1 MAIMRPSE
9 DEDEFGDNTDLTGEA
24 TDCSP
29 DNEFQVSL
37 ISDRAEFASSDV
49 AKSSIQDEVTRN
61 PRHEAQRAEFLVAQA
76 DPEEQRI
83 LRESFEFM
91 ETIDDPC

>member
-9 DEDEFGDNTDLTGEA
+9 DESELGDNADLTGEA
-24 TDCSP
+24 ADFSRDTEHQIP
-29 DNEFQVSL
+29 LTTNH
-37 ISDRAEFASSDV
+37 AEVTSSDV
-49 AKSSIQDEVTRN
+49 TKSSLQNEVMRN
-61 PRHEAQRAEFLVAQA
+61 LRHEAQRAEFLAAQG

-91 ETIDDPC
+91 ETIDDPW